1 MPTKTCVQEKKQ
13 RMDIMISN
21 SKSEEN
27 SFTPTSSAES
37 LIEPYSSSEN
47 IPSYFDSDSECE
59 VEDFPSSDDSGDM
72 WEP

>member
-13 RMDIMISN
+13 RMDIIISN

-37 LIEPYSSSEN
+37 LIEPYGSSEN
-47 IPSYFDSDSECE
+47 IPYFDSDSEWE
-59 VEDFPSSDDSGDM
+59 VEDFLSSHDSGDM